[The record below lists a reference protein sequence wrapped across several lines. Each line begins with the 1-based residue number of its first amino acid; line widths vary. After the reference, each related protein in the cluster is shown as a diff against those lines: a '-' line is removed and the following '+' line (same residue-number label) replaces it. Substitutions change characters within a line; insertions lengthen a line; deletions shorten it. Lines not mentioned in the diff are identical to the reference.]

1 MYLFYFF
8 ISSIRNV
15 FILPAILS
23 FLFSGQ
29 PAMSAHS
36 TQRTVVQGGQMT
48 QTFLHQAPLRDMTCS
63 IFPFSSE
70 KTKAHGN
77 DVIPST
83 LQPELQSRAVSGSSI
98 TRLCGFDKKRSRE
111 PHYLHS
117 LFIGKNQ
124 ARIYTPYISVVKKI
138 PTRKL
143 LISPSQSDLFLQN
156 RGPLILL

>member
-1 MYLFYFF
+1 MYLYCLLYFP
-8 ISSIRNV
+8 SCSQDS
-15 FILPAILS
+15 LPCQHTARS
-23 FLFSGQ
+23 AQLFREDKW
-29 PAMSAHS
+29 HKLFF
-36 TQRTVVQGGQMT
+36 TR
-48 QTFLHQAPLRDMTCS
+48 PLWG
-63 IFPFSSE
+63 IWLAPFSHFPVRRLKHMAMMWSPV
-70 KTKAHGN
+70 HYSQN
-77 DVIPST
+77 SN
-83 LQPELQSRAVSGSSI
+83 PELCLVLASLDYVVLI
-98 TRLCGFDKKRSRE
+98 KKRSRE